1 MGVRDSLG
9 SRLVAVLSVALI
21 AATLPLQIPSQPA
34 AAASE
39 DVEWT
44 GTSLLSGDK
53 YQNVDIEIG
62 KRHVYIMT
70 WEYYTGPVVMLQ
82 RSDCWGKEW
91 SAPTDVFGEGV
102 WNAFPAMCCY
112 ANGSHDELIIAAGE
126 DYMVRSNDEGESFS
140 KLASLP
146 LPDGCQDWRYMAV
159 GTNASWFGG
168 PADPDIYVLGAVYV
182 GEYWTG
188 IHRLA
193 FTKSTDWGNTW
204 SEPVFLCPDEE
215 KPTNYPE
222 VVSDGSRLY
231 VAYTKI
237 NVSLQ
242 GSEIVLKHSDDWG
255 ATWSEEVPIPLPR
268 PVGIGV
274 TGFQYIDED
283 RAIMTVFT
291 NHPDDTTQCTGKIG
305 YFHFSNLTYQVLCEV
320 TGPEWCM
327 AAGTFEGELAM
338 NGVYHV
344 AWAYE
349 PVLQGP
355 MELKYAWTR
364 DISFPDMR
372 WEAPLLMGNPPERP
386 EASGNYSATIHGT
399 ETDSGDQGWEMRSDA
414 DWMHHAEGADG
425 SCEVAGTPTAVGDF
439 WVNLTVTDDDSSE
452 SFNWTVSVA
461 QAFPEEPDDG
471 TDDGTE
477 DDTDDGT
484 DEGTEGEEDAY
495 GVGPIE
501 TWMLATAA
509 VACGAIVVAAVL
521 FLRRRGVA

>member
-44 GTSLLSGDK
+44 GTSLLSGDR

-62 KRHVYIMT
+62 KRHIYIMT

-82 RSDCWGKEW
+82 RSDSWGKEW

-204 SEPVFLCPDEE
+204 SEPVFLCPDEVM
-215 KPTNYPE
+215 PTNYPE
-222 VVSDGSRLY
+222 VVSDG
-231 VAYTKI
+231 
-237 NVSLQ
+237 
-242 GSEIVLKHSDDWG
+242 
-255 ATWSEEVPIPLPR
+255 
-268 PVGIGV
+268 
-274 TGFQYIDED
+274 
-283 RAIMTVFT
+283 
-291 NHPDDTTQCTGKIG
+291 
-305 YFHFSNLTYQVLCEV
+305 
-320 TGPEWCM
+320 
-327 AAGTFEGELAM
+327 
-338 NGVYHV
+338 
-344 AWAYE
+344 
-349 PVLQGP
+349 
-355 MELKYAWTR
+355 
-364 DISFPDMR
+364 
-372 WEAPLLMGNPPERP
+372 
-386 EASGNYSATIHGT
+386 
-399 ETDSGDQGWEMRSDA
+399 
-414 DWMHHAEGADG
+414 
-425 SCEVAGTPTAVGDF
+425 
-439 WVNLTVTDDDSSE
+439 
-452 SFNWTVSVA
+452 
-461 QAFPEEPDDG
+461 
-471 TDDGTE
+471 
-477 DDTDDGT
+477 
-484 DEGTEGEEDAY
+484 
-495 GVGPIE
+495 
-501 TWMLATAA
+501 
-509 VACGAIVVAAVL
+509 
-521 FLRRRGVA
+521 

>member
-1 MGVRDSLG
+1 MEWVLG
-9 SRLVAVLSVALI
+9 ARSRGAFLSVMLSIVLASPLLAVPATRAEAS
-21 AATLPLQIPSQPA
+21 AA
-34 AAASE
+34 E
-39 DVEWT
+39 DVSWT
-44 GTSLLSGDK
+44 ETTLLSGDK
-53 YQNVDIEIG
+53 YQNLDLEIG
-62 KRHVYIMT
+62 KRHIYIMT

-82 RSDCWGKEW
+82 RSDSWGKEW

-112 ANGSHDELIIAAGE
+112 ENRTHDELIIAAGE
-126 DYMVRSNDEGESFS
+126 DYMVRSHDEGQTFEPLS
-140 KLASLP
+140 P
-146 LPDGCQDWRYMAV
+146 LPVPEGCQDWRYMAV

-168 PADPDIYVLGAVYV
+168 RVDPDIYVLGALYV

-242 GSEIVLKHSDDWG
+242 GSEIALKHSDDWG

-274 TGFQYIDED
+274 TGFQYVDED

-291 NHPDDTTQCTGKIG
+291 NYPDDTTQCTGKIG
-305 YFHFSNLTYQVLCEV
+305 YFHFSNLTYQVLCEL
-320 TGPEWCM
+320 TGPEWCI
-327 AAGTFEGELAM
+327 AAGTFEGELAR

-349 PVLQGP
+349 PVLQDP

-364 DISFPDMR
+364 DISFPDMS
-372 WEAPLLMGNPPERP
+372 WEAPLVMGNPPERP
-386 EASGNYSATIHGT
+386 DTSGAYNVTLHGT
-399 ETDSGDQGWEMRSDA
+399 ESDEGDAAWDLRSNG
-414 DWMHHAEGADG
+414 DWVHHEAGADG
-425 SCEVAGTPTAVGDF
+425 SCEVGGTPTENGTF
-439 WVNLTVTDDDSSE
+439 WVNLTVSDGDSSE
-452 SFNWTVSVA
+452 SFNWTVSVT
-461 QAFPEEPDDG
+461 QAIPGEPDDGADDPAPDEEPDDDVPAG
-471 TDDGTE
+471 TDGT
-477 DDTDDGT
+477 
-484 DEGTEGEEDAY
+484 
-495 GVGPIE
+495 VE
-501 TWMLATAA
+501 TLMLAAAA
-509 VACGAIVVAAVL
+509 VACGTVVVASVL
-521 FLRRRGVA
+521 FLRRRGGAQP